1 MPLKDLL
8 FSFNGRIRRSQY
20 WRAAISL
27 IVGYLIVMSIIFGI
41 AGAFSAE
48 PGLPPFIWAIDALSL
63 IPLFWCGLAIA
74 AKRWHDRGKSGFMVL
89 VMLIPVVGPLLTL
102 MECGILDGT
111 PGPNRFGPSPKDVGA
126 AEVF

>member
-20 WRAAISL
+20 WRAAIGL
-27 IVGYLIVMSIIFGI
+27 NVGYWIVMFIVFGI
-41 AGAFSAE
+41 AGAVSTE
-48 PGLPPFIWAIDALSL
+48 PGLPPVIWAIYVLSFV
-63 IPLFWCGLAIA
+63 PLLWCGLAIA

-89 VMLIPVVGPLLTL
+89 VIFIPVVGPLLTL
-102 MECGILDGT
+102 VECGILDGT
-111 PGPNRFGPSPKDVGA
+111 QGPNKYGPSPKDLGA